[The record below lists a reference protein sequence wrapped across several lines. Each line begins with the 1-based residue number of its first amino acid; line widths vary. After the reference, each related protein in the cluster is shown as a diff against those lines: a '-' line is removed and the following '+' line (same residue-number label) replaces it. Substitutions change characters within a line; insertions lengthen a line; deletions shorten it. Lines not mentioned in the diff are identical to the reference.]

1 MRRWFTAFCLLV
13 LTALPA
19 RAQVSDSAPGRR
31 PPTSMLTLA
40 EALSQGRAR
49 SPDYLTVLN
58 DAGPA
63 RWAVRNAYGSFLPSA
78 DVSGSMSY
86 TGEGSSTFG
95 GSNFTQTSPSLGSSY
110 SIGLGWQFSGATLAA
125 PGTQKANLRATE
137 ADIDAARV
145 NLTASITDQYLTALA
160 AMAQADA
167 ALVQVARN
175 QVFLDLARARYQ
187 VGQATLLD
195 VRQAEVQ
202 KGNSDIALLRA
213 RQDETDQKLELF
225 RRMGVPAPADVE
237 GVGLSNDFAVA
248 EPHFGADSLVA
259 LATAENPEYRAL
271 RARGDAAKWSLRA
284 TRSRYLPSLSA
295 RAGWSGFTQEF
306 TREETLVNNAFG
318 SGLAAAEN
326 CRFQNDIIT
335 RLTSPLP
342 PTYPNGGI
350 IADCNAYAGLDAT
363 GNALDPAVE
372 RGILEA
378 NDQFPFDFQ
387 SQPFQASLT
396 VSLPIFTGFGRR
408 LDMARAKAAREDA
421 EEAVRRTELQLRA
434 LVQSR
439 LGGVS
444 TSYRAIAVQEANRE
458 AARDQLRLAQ
468 DRYRLGSGT
477 SLELSDAQNA
487 VSQAETNYIN
497 AVYTY
502 HRAFVALEA
511 VVGRPLR

>member
-1 MRRWFTAFCLLV
+1 MRRWFTAFCLLA
-13 LTALPA
+13 LAALPA
-19 RAQVSDSAPGRR
+19 RAQVPDSAPGRR
-31 PPTSMLTLA
+31 PPTSVLTLP
-40 EALSQGRAR
+40 EALNQGRAR

-110 SIGLGWQFSGATLAA
+110 SIGLGWQFSGATIAA

-137 ADIDAARV
+137 ADIEAARV
-145 NLTASITDQYLTALA
+145 NLTANLTDQYLAALA

-213 RQDETDQKLELF
+213 RQDETDQKLELY
-225 RRMGVPAPADVE
+225 RRMGVPAPADIE
-237 GVGLSNDFAVA
+237 GVGLTNDFQVT
-248 EPHFGADSLVA
+248 EPHFGADSLIAV
-259 LATAENPEYRAL
+259 ATAENPEYRAL
-271 RARGDAAKWSLRA
+271 QARGDAAKWSLRA
-284 TRSRYLPSLSA
+284 TRSQYLPSLSA

-306 TREETLVNNAFG
+306 TREETLVNNAFAG
-318 SGLAAAEN
+318 GLAAAEN
-326 CRFQNDIIT
+326 CRFQNDIVT

-342 PTYPNGGI
+342 YPNGGVV
-350 IADCNAYAGLDAT
+350 ADCNAYAGLDAT

-372 RGILEA
+372 RGILAA

-396 VSLPIFTGFGRR
+396 VSLPLFTGFGRR
-408 LDMARAKAAREDA
+408 LDVARAKAAREDA
-421 EEAVRRTELQLRA
+421 EEAVRRSELQLGA

-439 LGGVS
+439 LGAVS
-444 TSYRAIAVQEANRE
+444 TSYRAIAVQAANRE

-487 VSQAETNYIN
+487 VSQAETDYIN
-497 AVYTY
+497 AVYAY

>member
-1 MRRWFTAFCLLV
+1 MRRWFPATCLLV
-13 LTALPA
+13 LIAAPA
-19 RAQVSDSAPGRR
+19 RAQVSDSVPGRR
-31 PPTSMLTLA
+31 PPTSTLTLA
-40 EALSQGRAR
+40 EALNQGRAR
-49 SPDYLTVLN
+49 SPDYLAVLN

-78 DVSGSMSY
+78 DVSGSLGY

-110 SIGLGWQFSGATLAA
+110 SIGLGWQFSGATLAG
-125 PGTQKANLRATE
+125 PGTQRANLRATE
-137 ADIDAARV
+137 ADIEAARV
-145 NLTASITDQYLTALA
+145 NLTADITDQYLTALA

-167 ALVQVARN
+167 AVVQVARN
-175 QVFLDLARARYQ
+175 QVFLDLARARHQ

-213 RQDETDQKLELF
+213 RQDEADQKLELF
-225 RRMGVPAPADVE
+225 RRMGVPAPVDVE
-237 GVGLSNDFAVA
+237 GVGLADAFQVT
-248 EPHFGADSLVA
+248 EPHFAADSLYA
-259 LATAENPEYRAL
+259 LATMENPEYRAL
-271 RARGDAAKWSLRA
+271 QARGEAAKWSHRA
-284 TRSRYLPSLSA
+284 TRSRYLPSLAA

-318 SGLAAAEN
+318 GGLAAAEN

-342 PTYPNGGI
+342 YPNGGMV
-350 IADCNAYAGLDAT
+350 ADCNAFAGLDAT
-363 GNALDPAVE
+363 GNALDPALE
-372 RGILEA
+372 RSILDA

-396 VSLPIFTGFGRR
+396 VSLPLFTGFGRR
-408 LDMARAKAAREDA
+408 LDVARAKAAREDA
-421 EEAVRRTELQLRA
+421 EEAVRRSELQLGA

-439 LGGVS
+439 LGALS
-444 TSYRAIAVQEANRE
+444 TDYRAIAVQAANRE

-468 DRYRLGSGT
+468 DRYRVGSGT

>member
-1 MRRWFTAFCLLV
+1 MRRWLPAFCLL
-13 LTALPA
+13 ALAAVPA
-19 RAQVSDSAPGRR
+19 GAQVPDSAPARR

-40 EALSQGRAR
+40 EALAQGRAS
-49 SPDYLTVLN
+49 SPDYRSAAN

-63 RWAVRNAYGSFLPSA
+63 RWAVRNAYASFLPSA
-78 DVSGSMSY
+78 DVSGGMSY

-95 GSNFTQTSPSLGSSY
+95 GSEFVQTSPSLGSNY
-110 SIGLGWQFSGATLAA
+110 SLGLGWQLSGATIAG
-125 PGTQKANLRATE
+125 PGTQKANQRATE
-137 ADIDAARV
+137 ADIEAARV
-145 NLTASITDQYLTALA
+145 NLTATVTDQYLAALA
-160 AMAQADA
+160 AVAQTDA
-167 ALVQVARN
+167 ARVQVARN

-213 RQDETDQKLELF
+213 QQDEVDQKLELY
-225 RRMGVPAPADVE
+225 RRMGVPAPADIE
-237 GVGLSNDFAVA
+237 GVGLENGFAVT
-248 EPHFGADSLVA
+248 EPHLGADSLIA
-259 LATAENPEYRAL
+259 LALAENPEYQAF
-271 RARGDAAKWSLRA
+271 RARDDAAKWSLRA
-284 TRSRYLPSLSA
+284 ARSQYLPSLSA

-306 TREETLVNNAFG
+306 TREGTLVSNALG
-318 SGLAAAEN
+318 SAQAGAAN
-326 CRFQNDIIT
+326 CEFQNAIVT

-342 PTYPNGGI
+342 YPDGGVV
-350 IADCNAYAGLDAT
+350 ADCNAAVGLDPSGT
-363 GNALDPAVE
+363 ALDPAVE

-387 SQPFQASLT
+387 SQPFQAQLT
-396 VSLPIFTGFGRR
+396 ISLPLFTGFGRK
-408 LDMARAKAAREDA
+408 LEVARAKAAREDA
-421 EEAVRRTELQLRA
+421 EESVRRAELQVRT
-434 LVQSR
+434 LVSSR
-439 LGGVS
+439 LGALS
-444 TSYRAIAVQEANRE
+444 TAHRAIAVQAANRE

-487 VSQAETNYIN
+487 VSQAETDYIN